1 MVRPNPMKDGDGA
14 VTPPRGPAPGFLRRR
29 IALVCT
35 GAFALAVAAV
45 ALLPWWLGAVLGI
58 VGPARGLT
66 FARYERSGYTRFV
79 LHDVELRVPAARIR
93 AARIELDAPLFALW
107 RRGDVTIG
115 RWSVEAVDRAVP
127 PSPVDTAQ
135 GWKPLRKKLQTVAT
149 QLGRW
154 VPRATAEAGV
164 VRWPGAELTCA
175 SAEWSGQQLT
185 AKQLAWRGLNGDAT
199 VAFLGDPIR
208 LTWLAPEGS
217 ITLESRAE
225 TVSGDLRWWGQRAE
239 LSARFGENGWLP
251 QEAKLLADSLEVPGE
266 KLRLGETYATVRG
279 RGEFTWKEKKLA
291 AVATATG
298 EPLPG
303 RAVPPLAVA
312 LRGHGGLDTFIV
324 ESLDATLPGIA
335 LKLSA
340 PVTVDRGGHLRPS
353 EASLTIA
360 ADLGKLPWLDAT
372 GTANGEARLVSAAG
386 KTPVLD
392 FQLTARDVVTAGW
405 NVASIEATGDFAWPR
420 MRVKAGSLAG
430 VAGEKLRWSG
440 GWDFVT
446 KEIFDG
452 SAEGELRRTT
462 VARWMPAG
470 IGFGALAFEVKAGGP
485 LAQLRHTG
493 TARAEAVTL
502 GPLNP
507 LGLAAT
513 WAGVGATA
521 ESATLEATAGA
532 TKVTAA
538 GSVGA
543 DGMRLTKWELS
554 QDGKLRLALTQPT
567 ELRWR
572 PNLAAQGLRF
582 AGPEGRIEAEFVGG
596 PVGRVNV
603 AITNCASEWVRE
615 LGIVRGPAWRVDSLA
630 AAGTWD
636 RGALTYSL
644 NGKGTVALGG
654 KNSAALAATVRGDE
668 TGLRIE
674 ELSVIEEGQPVVG
687 AVGKIPLR
695 VNPTAAQLWEFLPD
709 GELAL
714 NVTTAPT
721 ARFWAQLGE
730 LTGLAVQA
738 PEAVARVTGTW
749 ARPQGTINVKA
760 ARVTA
765 DPLRFKQ
772 PLPTVEALDLEL
784 AADTGEV
791 RLLRLAADIEGQAVR
806 ASARMP
812 VAADTWRGFASGR
825 WPGLRTGTEAR
836 IELPEGEIAAFAR
849 FLPEWLA
856 PRGRLAAN
864 ISFRNGTL
872 GGNVKLS
879 EGATRPLG
887 SLGALRDLN
896 AEVILAGPTMELKT
910 VTAQSGGQTVTLSGT
925 VGLPDL
931 TTKSTEGSGVVDG
944 LTFAVALKGENL
956 PLVRDMGMLVRADL
970 DLKLQSPGRGPPQI
984 AGTVRLRESLLFS
997 DVRALVPRGVRTKTR
1012 RPPYFAVEVPP
1023 FDTWTLAVAV
1033 QGEKFLRLRT
1043 ALFDGVA
1050 SARFQLG
1057 GTLGEPLLRG
1067 DATIDEGAVKLP
1079 FARFVVQEGRVSLTP
1094 EQDIEPQVSF
1104 VGTVRR
1110 MNYDL
1115 RVEVS
1120 GGASA
1125 PVVVFSSSPPLEAGQ
1140 VLLLVMAGE
1149 APRAEVT
1156 SSDQQRVA
1164 RLGAYFGQSLM
1175 TSLGGESETGQR
1187 LTLTSGEAVSRQAK
1201 ETYGIEYRLS
1211 ERWSLVGEY
1220 DEFDEFNAGVK
1231 WRVFSKGGS
1240 KETPQQP

>member
-1 MVRPNPMKDGDGA
+1 MVSPNPLKDGDDA
-14 VTPPRGPAPGFLRRR
+14 ATPHRRMVARSLRRK
-29 IALVCT
+29 IGQGCIV
-35 GAFALAVAAV
+35 AFGLAVAAV
-45 ALLPWWLGAVLGI
+45 VLLPWWLGVMLG
-58 VGPARGLT
+58 VMGPARGLT

-79 LHDVELRVPAARIR
+79 LHDVAFRLPAARVR
-93 AARIELDAPLFALW
+93 ASRVELDTPIFALW

-115 RWSVEAVDRAVP
+115 RWSVEAVDRATP
-127 PSPVDTAQ
+127 ANPVETAQ
-135 GWKPLRKKLQTVAT
+135 GWKPLRKTLQNVAV

-154 VPRATAEAGV
+154 VPRAKAEAGV
-164 VRWPGAELTCA
+164 VRWPGVELTCTA
-175 SAEWSGQQLT
+175 AEWAGQQLT
-185 AKQLAWRGLNGDAT
+185 AKQLAWRGLNGDVT
-199 VAFLGDPIR
+199 ITFLGEPIR
-208 LTWLAPEGS
+208 LTWLASEGGV
-217 ITLESRAE
+217 TLESRAE

-251 QEAKLLADSLEVPGE
+251 EEAKFLAAAIDVPGE
-266 KLRLGETYATVRG
+266 RLRLGETYATVRG

-291 AVATATG
+291 VVATATG

-303 RAVPPLAVA
+303 RAVPPLAAA
-312 LRGHGGLDTFIV
+312 LRGQGGLDAFTV
-324 ESLDATLPGIA
+324 ESLDAILPGIT

-340 PVTVDRGGHLRPS
+340 PVTVDRGGHMRPS
-353 EASLTIA
+353 GANLTIA
-360 ADLGKLPWLDAT
+360 ADLAKLPWLDAT
-372 GTANGEARLVSAAG
+372 GSANGEARLVSAPG
-386 KTPVLD
+386 ETPVLD
-392 FQLTARDVVTAGW
+392 FQLTARDVVKAGW
-405 NVASIEATGDFAWPR
+405 SVALIEAMGDFAWPR
-420 MRVKAGSLAG
+420 VRVKAGTLAG

-452 SAEGELRRTT
+452 AAEGELRRAT
-462 VARWMPAG
+462 VARWIPAG
-470 IGFGALAFEVKAGGP
+470 IGFGSLTFTVKAGGP
-485 LAQLRHTG
+485 LAQLHHTG
-493 TARAEAVTL
+493 TARSDAVTL
-502 GPLNP
+502 GALNP

-513 WAGVGATA
+513 WTGVGATA
-521 ESATLEATAGA
+521 ESATLAATAGA
-532 TKVTAA
+532 TKVTAT

-543 DGMRLTKWELS
+543 EGMRLTKWELS
-554 QDGKLRLALTQPT
+554 QDGKLRLALTQPA

-572 PNLAAQGLRF
+572 PNLAAEGLRF

-615 LGIVRGPAWRVDSLA
+615 LGLVRGPAWRVDSLV

-654 KNSAALAATVRGDE
+654 KNSAALSAALRGDE

-674 ELSVIEEGQPVVG
+674 ELSVIEEGKAVVG
-687 AVGKIPLR
+687 AIGKIPLR

-721 ARFWAQLGE
+721 ARFWTQLGE
-730 LTGLAVQA
+730 FTGLAVQA

-749 ARPQGTINVKA
+749 ARPQGTINLKA

-784 AADTGEV
+784 AADTGGV
-791 RLLRLAADIEGQAVR
+791 RLVRLAAGIEGQAVR

-825 WPGLRTGTEAR
+825 WPGLRPGTEAR
-836 IELPEGEIAAFAR
+836 IDLPEGEIAAFAR
-849 FLPEWLA
+849 FLPEWVA
-856 PRGRLAAN
+856 PRGRLAADV
-864 ISFRNGTL
+864 SFRNGTL
-872 GGNVKLS
+872 EGSVKLS

-887 SLGALRDLN
+887 SLGALREVS
-896 AEVILAGPTMELKT
+896 AEVILAGRTVELKT

-931 TTKSTEGSGVVDG
+931 TTKSTESGGVVDG

-1012 RPPYFAVEVPP
+1012 RPPYFAVDVPP
-1023 FDTWTLAVAV
+1023 FETWTLAVAV

-1067 DATIDEGAVKLP
+1067 DATIDEGSVKLP

-1115 RVEVS
+1115 RLEVS
-1120 GGASA
+1120 GAASA

-1156 SSDQQRVA
+1156 FSDQQRVA

-1187 LTLTSGEAVSRQAK
+1187 LTFTSGEDVSRQAK

-1240 KETPQQP
+1240 KETPKHP